1 MESDRR
7 AVLRRIGA
15 VAAAGT
21 LTDTVTAT
29 GTEPATATGATAS
42 EGQLTSAT
50 GRVSASSC
58 PPATVPAQTDVFTSL
73 ADDPTYRRQVIE
85 THTGVVADEYAS
97 RGLLPATDPYSAF
110 DFGTYDSTRGIL
122 DLNDGFEGVSATGY
136 VESDGGEPVAGG
148 QEITLVMASTYSNGT
163 LVVLAARPELDT
175 GFGVTYDNGT
185 TTASVGTDG
194 LAGDEELTEGDELA
208 AAGTSATA
216 LMHVDGAE
224 PVKFRVDDPDD
235 WIKRWDDLF
244 DDLNP
249 DGLEPPVD
257 IPIGITSAVTSNGGG
272 GGAGGPNDNTLD
284 THLSVDGQ
292 GVVSKT
298 DMPADLDPSGIEE
311 RCQVIGLNCVCGY

>member
-1 MESDRR
+1 MRFDRR
-7 AVLRRIGA
+7 AVLGRIGA

-21 LTDTVTAT
+21 LTDT
-29 GTEPATATGATAS
+29 ATATRSSTATTVTDS
-42 EGQLTSAT
+42 GGPLTSAT

-58 PPATVPAQTDVFTSL
+58 PSATVPAQTDVFNSL

-85 THTGVVADEYAS
+85 THTSVVADEYAS
-97 RGLLPATDPYSAF
+97 RGLLPETEPYSAF

-136 VESDGGEPVAGG
+136 VESDGGKPAAGG

-163 LVVLAARPELDT
+163 LVVLAARPELDA

-185 TTASVGTDG
+185 TTAAVDSDG
-194 LAGDEELTEGDELA
+194 LGAGDEPA
-208 AAGTSATA
+208 AAGTTATTA
-216 LMHVDGAE
+216 GTASVHVNGAE
-224 PVKFRVDDPDD
+224 PVKFHVDDPDD
-235 WIKRWDDLF
+235 WVERWDDLF

-249 DGLEPPVD
+249 DGLEPPVE
-257 IPIGITSAVTSNGGG
+257 IPIGITSAVVSNGGG

-284 THLSVDGQ
+284 THLSIDGQ

-298 DMPADLDPSGIEE
+298 EMAADLDPTGIEE
-311 RCQVIGLNCVCGY
+311 RCQVIGLDCVCGY